1 MIYQSNYIKKEF
13 KDINSDSQIS
23 LKRILINGL
32 FLGAFT
38 FAIHYFLKTLY
49 DSVLTEVFPQV
60 MLPSFF
66 SVAFL
71 YTIISFVYF
80 IVYFALYYDFLTFT
94 EIGQNRWYALIKL
107 GYKSTNM
114 ILQKILARVIYVF
127 SIYTIGY
134 IFSLI
139 LTAFLKYPF
148 IISYLLPLYILGLID
163 LLFFVSFVLGLS
175 IFTRDK
181 LYLRLGMVSGLLITY
196 ILRVIT
202 GYSAVFTNR
211 SLMQD
216 INNVISSWYFYIIII
231 LILVFIIFCVFA
243 GKKAASRYTPI
254 TQIETPLLV
263 KDYKTKKFVKV
274 GKGIR
279 YNSKTLTYIINS
291 IGALLLIFVLAING
305 FILFMSLS
313 STNSSFTVGGK
324 IPYIFQSSTLEPE
337 IKKNDLIVFQKVDEQ
352 YPLVDGEIV
361 IFEINKEV
369 FIEKIMEIKEDG
381 TLIVDITNYLP
392 GSEVGIMRQAVDRDQ
407 IYGIYYSYSRWLGA
421 LILFANSI
429 IGRII
434 MFIIPIF
441 ILFFEKN
448 IRKFIEKRRRNYS
461 DVKVQEIK
469 IQEGINYFNLIEDES
484 SVQTIE
490 NIDDKIDRKEFDSQ
504 DLEKSKLFLKTQSYD
519 LPSEEIEKK
528 IVSIEKE
535 KVTEDIDLNIKMDDE
550 LLEDEEEVKKAVV
563 VNRITS
569 GYKKQEHEEEE
580 ITLSST
586 KEYKY
591 KEEKTLK
598 KEDKVSPVFKT
609 KIIKEATSLND
620 SSEYIVKSAKKEV
633 KKNDIKSE
641 TSKNIAIDKQISK
654 EDNFRKTID
663 YDKKVKGRK

>member
-13 KDINSDSQIS
+13 KDMNSESQIS
-23 LKRILINGL
+23 IKRILINGL

-49 DSVLTEVFPQV
+49 DSVLTEAFPQI

-71 YTIISFVYF
+71 YTIISFIYF

-94 EIGQNRWYALIKL
+94 EIGQNRWYALVKL
-107 GYKSTNM
+107 GYKPTNM

-134 IFSLI
+134 IFALI

-148 IISYLLPLYILGLID
+148 IISYLLPLYVSGLID
-163 LLFFVSFVLGLS
+163 LLFFVSFVLALS

-181 LYLRLGMVSGLLITY
+181 VYLRLGMVSGLLITY

-216 INNVISSWYFYIIII
+216 INNVISSWYFYIIIF
-231 LILVFIIFCVFA
+231 LILLLTAFCIFA

-279 YNSKTLTYIINS
+279 YNSKALTYMINS
-291 IGALLLIFVLAING
+291 IGVLLLIFVLAING

-352 YPLVDGEIV
+352 YPLTNGEIV

-369 FIEKIMEIKEDG
+369 FIEKIMETKEDG

-448 IRKFIEKRRRNYS
+448 IRKFIEKRRRNFS
-461 DVKVQEIK
+461 DVKIQEIK

-490 NIDDKIDRKEFDSQ
+490 NIDDKLDKKEFDSQ
-504 DLEKSKLFLKTQSYD
+504 DLEKSKLFLTPKSYD
-519 LPSEEIEKK
+519 VPKGSVGEELTDIE
-528 IVSIEKE
+528 
-535 KVTEDIDLNIKMDDE
+535 VTNEQKNIDDSS
-550 LLEDEEEVKKAVV
+550 LESKPLEEEVKKAVV

-569 GYKKQEHEEEE
+569 GYKKEEQEEDEV
-580 ITLSST
+580 TLSST
-586 KEYKY
+586 KEYDY
-591 KEEKTLK
+591 KDEKNFSKKNKTSSVSTPKILKEAISINDESEYVVDSK
-598 KEDKVSPVFKT
+598 KEDLKKG
-609 KIIKEATSLND
+609 ND
-620 SSEYIVKSAKKEV
+620 KKE
-633 KKNDIKSE
+633 I
-641 TSKNIAIDKQISK
+641 SKNVVVDKQIGK
-654 EDNFRKTID
+654 NEKFRRTVD
-663 YDKKVKGRK
+663 YDEKTNNKR

>member
-13 KDINSDSQIS
+13 KDINSESQIS
-23 LKRILINGL
+23 IKRVLINGL

-49 DSVLTEVFPQV
+49 DSVLTEAFPQI

-71 YTIISFVYF
+71 YTIISFIYF

-94 EIGQNRWYALIKL
+94 EIGQNRWYALVKL

-134 IFSLI
+134 IFALI

-148 IISYLLPLYILGLID
+148 IISYLLPLYVSGFID
-163 LLFFVSFVLGLS
+163 LLFFVSFVLALS

-181 LYLRLGMVSGLLITY
+181 VYLRLGMVSGLLITY

-216 INNVISSWYFYIIII
+216 INNVISSWYFYIIIF
-231 LILVFIIFCVFA
+231 LILLFTAFCIFA

-352 YPLVDGEIV
+352 YPLVSGEIV

-369 FIEKIMEIKEDG
+369 
-381 TLIVDITNYLP
+381 
-392 GSEVGIMRQAVDRDQ
+392 
-407 IYGIYYSYSRWLGA
+407 
-421 LILFANSI
+421 
-429 IGRII
+429 
-434 MFIIPIF
+434 
-441 ILFFEKN
+441 
-448 IRKFIEKRRRNYS
+448 
-461 DVKVQEIK
+461 
-469 IQEGINYFNLIEDES
+469 
-484 SVQTIE
+484 
-490 NIDDKIDRKEFDSQ
+490 
-504 DLEKSKLFLKTQSYD
+504 
-519 LPSEEIEKK
+519 
-528 IVSIEKE
+528 
-535 KVTEDIDLNIKMDDE
+535 
-550 LLEDEEEVKKAVV
+550 
-563 VNRITS
+563 
-569 GYKKQEHEEEE
+569 
-580 ITLSST
+580 
-586 KEYKY
+586 
-591 KEEKTLK
+591 
-598 KEDKVSPVFKT
+598 
-609 KIIKEATSLND
+609 
-620 SSEYIVKSAKKEV
+620 
-633 KKNDIKSE
+633 
-641 TSKNIAIDKQISK
+641 
-654 EDNFRKTID
+654 
-663 YDKKVKGRK
+663 

>member
-13 KDINSDSQIS
+13 KDINSESQIS
-23 LKRILINGL
+23 IKRVLINGL

-49 DSVLTEVFPQV
+49 DSVLTEAFPQI

-71 YTIISFVYF
+71 YTIISFIYF

-94 EIGQNRWYALIKL
+94 EIGQNRWYALVKL
-107 GYKSTNM
+107 GYKSTSM

-134 IFSLI
+134 IFALI

-148 IISYLLPLYILGLID
+148 IISYLLPLYVSGLID
-163 LLFFVSFVLGLS
+163 LLFFVSFVLALS

-181 LYLRLGMVSGLLITY
+181 VYLRLGMVSGLLITY

-216 INNVISSWYFYIIII
+216 INNVISSWYFYIIIF
-231 LILVFIIFCVFA
+231 LILLFTAFCIFA

-352 YPLVDGEIV
+352 YPLVSGEIV

-429 IGRII
+429 TGRII

-448 IRKFIEKRRRNYS
+448 IRKFIEKRRRNFS
-461 DVKVQEIK
+461 DVKIQEIK

-490 NIDDKIDRKEFDSQ
+490 NIDDKLDKKEFDSQ
-504 DLEKSKLFLKTQSYD
+504 DLEKSKLFLTPKSYD
-519 LPSEEIEKK
+519 VPKGSEGEKLTDIEET
-528 IVSIEKE
+528 SESQNM
-535 KVTEDIDLNIKMDDE
+535 DDLN
-550 LLEDEEEVKKAVV
+550 LESKPLEEEVKKAVV

-569 GYKKQEHEEEE
+569 GYKKEEQEEEV

-586 KEYKY
+586 KEYDY
-591 KEEKTLK
+591 KDEKNSSRKNKSLSIST
-598 KEDKVSPVFKT
+598 P
-609 KIIKEATSLND
+609 KILKEATSINGE
-620 SSEYIVKSAKKEV
+620 SEYVIETKKE
-633 KKNDIKSE
+633 DIKKE
-641 TSKNIAIDKQISK
+641 NDKKEISKSIAVDKQIGK
-654 EDNFRKTID
+654 DEKFRKTVD
-663 YDKKVKGRK
+663 YDKKINKKR

>member
-1 MIYQSNYIKKEF
+1 
-13 KDINSDSQIS
+13 
-23 LKRILINGL
+23 
-32 FLGAFT
+32 
-38 FAIHYFLKTLY
+38 IHYFLKTLY
-49 DSVLTEVFPQV
+49 DSVLTEAFPQI

-71 YTIISFVYF
+71 YTIISFIYF

-94 EIGQNRWYALIKL
+94 EIGQNRWYALVKL
-107 GYKSTNM
+107 GYKPTNM

-134 IFSLI
+134 IFALI

-148 IISYLLPLYILGLID
+148 IISYLLPLYVSGLID
-163 LLFFVSFVLGLS
+163 LLFFVSFVLALS

-181 LYLRLGMVSGLLITY
+181 VYLRLGMVSGLLITY

-216 INNVISSWYFYIIII
+216 INNVISSWYFYIIIF
-231 LILVFIIFCVFA
+231 LILLLTAFCIFA

-279 YNSKTLTYIINS
+279 YNSKALTYMINS
-291 IGALLLIFVLAING
+291 IGVLLLIFVLAING

-352 YPLVDGEIV
+352 YPLTNGEIV

-369 FIEKIMEIKEDG
+369 FIEKIMETKEDG

-448 IRKFIEKRRRNYS
+448 IRKFIEKRRRNFS
-461 DVKVQEIK
+461 DVKIQEIK

-490 NIDDKIDRKEFDSQ
+490 NIDDKLDKKEFDSQ
-504 DLEKSKLFLKTQSYD
+504 DLEKSKLFLTPKSYD
-519 LPSEEIEKK
+519 VPKGSVGEELTDIE
-528 IVSIEKE
+528 
-535 KVTEDIDLNIKMDDE
+535 VTNEQKNIDDSS
-550 LLEDEEEVKKAVV
+550 LESKPLEEEVKKAVV

-569 GYKKQEHEEEE
+569 GYKKEEQEEDEV
-580 ITLSST
+580 TLSST
-586 KEYKY
+586 KEYDY
-591 KEEKTLK
+591 KDEKNFSKKNKTSSVSTPKILKEAISINDESEYVVDSK
-598 KEDKVSPVFKT
+598 KEDLKKG
-609 KIIKEATSLND
+609 ND
-620 SSEYIVKSAKKEV
+620 KKE
-633 KKNDIKSE
+633 I
-641 TSKNIAIDKQISK
+641 SKNVVVDKQIGK
-654 EDNFRKTID
+654 NEKFRRTVD
-663 YDKKVKGRK
+663 YDEKTNNKR